1 MRLVSHHPSLPQ
13 AISFHVGL
21 REGAIPSNSLC
32 ICELLLGMGAEDRD
46 VERDLE
52 DNITPSVR
60 LYHWV
65 LVSLS
70 TSSAHMVMI
79 VVKEAR

>member
-1 MRLVSHHPSLPQ
+1 
-13 AISFHVGL
+13 
-21 REGAIPSNSLC
+21 
-32 ICELLLGMGAEDRD
+32 MGAEDRD